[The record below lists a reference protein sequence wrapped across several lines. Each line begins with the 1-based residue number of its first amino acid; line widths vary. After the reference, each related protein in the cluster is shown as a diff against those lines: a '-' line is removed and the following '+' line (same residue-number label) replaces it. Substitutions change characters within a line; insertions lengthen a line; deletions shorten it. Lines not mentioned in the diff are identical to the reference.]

1 MDSIIM
7 KDKALNICLLCNVQ
21 CNEMCINSNVIKY
34 LADITNKV

>member
-1 MDSIIM
+1 MDSIIK
-7 KDKALNICLLCNVQ
+7 KDKALNIYNVQ